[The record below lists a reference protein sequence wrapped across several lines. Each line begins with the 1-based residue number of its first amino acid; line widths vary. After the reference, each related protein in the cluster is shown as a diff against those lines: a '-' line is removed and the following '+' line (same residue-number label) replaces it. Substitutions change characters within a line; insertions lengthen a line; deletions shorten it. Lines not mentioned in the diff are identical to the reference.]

1 MSVAQRRLYSLVIIM
16 MTHPL
21 AVIGLA
27 AGTPRRK
34 FLIGHATAAAM
45 SVAASPA
52 NAETVGK
59 DENCNDSFCLGVWDG
74 ILANCS
80 PTTAM
85 TSAGCVSSQDD
96 GEQNV
101 FSEPWDYSEA
111 ADLNWETQQRRLLP
125 AIRTISAKQRGD
137 SVQVLFQQDR
147 YLRVKFVDA
156 KTQEESTGE
165 FYFTPDDSTVQYRV
179 SSASPN
185 TSVLSL
191 KNRERCELIRKEL
204 GYLKLPVVRT
214 RNPNKELSPGEW
226 ALAKA
231 MGII

>member
-1 MSVAQRRLYSLVIIM
+1 MSVAQRRLHFLVIIM
-16 MTHPL
+16 MVQLL

-34 FLIGHATAAAM
+34 FLVGNAAAPFM
-45 SVAASPA
+45 SVVASA

-111 ADLNWETQQRRLLP
+111 VDLNWEVQQKRLLP

-137 SVQVLFQQDR
+137 SVQVLFQKDR

-156 KTQEESTGE
+156 KTQEESIGE

-179 SSASPN
+179 SSISPN
-185 TSVLSL
+185 SSVLSL

-214 RNPNKELSPGEW
+214 RNPNKDFSPGEW